1 MQSTINE
8 ISPWQLFL
16 LGGPIMWVILL
27 CSIFAVAIVIERFFY
42 YSSIQ
47 INISLLKET
56 IFEALKRKNHQE
68 ALLVCEGTRSPIARV
83 LKAGLLK
90 YGSSKEEIVEAMN
103 ESAQI
108 EIPRLE
114 KRLSGL
120 STIGNISPL
129 LGLLGTV
136 MGMCVSFHTIQVR
149 AAAMNPVT
157 PGDIAGGIWQ
167 ALITTVAGL
176 IVAIPTFVAYSYFMS
191 HVSKYTSQMEHAA
204 TELANFMIHLSSSNR

>member
-1 MQSTINE
+1 MQNAINA

-16 LGGPIMWVILL
+16 LGGPLMWVILL
-27 CSIFAVAIVIERFFY
+27 CSILALAIVIERLIFY
-42 YSSIQ
+42 AMIKT
-47 INISLLKET
+47 NVVVLKET
-56 IFEALKRKNHQE
+56 IFTALRQKNHHN
-68 ALLVCEGTRSPIARV
+68 ALMACDENRSPIAKV

-103 ESAQI
+103 ETAQM
-108 EIPRLE
+108 ETPKLE
-114 KRLSGL
+114 RRLSGL

-136 MGMCVSFHTIQVR
+136 LGMCVAFHSIQVR
-149 AAAMNPVT
+149 AASMTPVT

-176 IVAIPTFVAYSYFMS
+176 IVAIPTFVTYSYFTS
-191 HVSKYTSQMEHAA
+191 FVNKYIAQMEHVA
-204 TELANFMIHLSSSNR
+204 TELANLMTHKISS